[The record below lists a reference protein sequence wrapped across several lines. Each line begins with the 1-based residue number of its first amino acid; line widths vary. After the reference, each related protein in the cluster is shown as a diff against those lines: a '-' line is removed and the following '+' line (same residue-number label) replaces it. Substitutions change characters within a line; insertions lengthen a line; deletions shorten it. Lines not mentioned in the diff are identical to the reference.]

1 MPVEAAVALVST
13 DQICPTPVDKLDIM
27 VAMVNAQIVMV
38 ANVRREVLV
47 AVAAT
52 VQVPM
57 DPKVAAELMEVLEV
71 AETMAIVMLE
81 IMGIIIMEIMVILG
95 IRELLD
101 LGENQEILEMMELL
115 EIMVKLV
122 LL

>member
-1 MPVEAAVALVST
+1 MPVEAAVALVSK

-38 ANVRREVLV
+38 AIVRREVLV

-71 AETMAIVMLE
+71 PETMAIVMLE
-81 IMGIIIMEIMVILG
+81 IMGIIILGILVILG

-101 LGENQEILEMMELL
+101 L
-115 EIMVKLV
+115 
-122 LL
+122 